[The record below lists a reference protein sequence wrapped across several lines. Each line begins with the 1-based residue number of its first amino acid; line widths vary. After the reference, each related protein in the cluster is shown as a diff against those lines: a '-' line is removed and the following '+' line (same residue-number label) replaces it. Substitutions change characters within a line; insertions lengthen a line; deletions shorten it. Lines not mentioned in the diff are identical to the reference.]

1 MLIRLFVMTP
11 RYAAGKGSDIF
22 LFPSFLPFVAEIS
35 PAYSNFLKNCR
46 LLGKFT
52 GAGKFTGVI
61 FSDIA
66 AASSSAQAPSA
77 PFN

>member
-1 MLIRLFVMTP
+1 MLIKF
-11 RYAAGKGSDIF
+11 KI
-22 LFPSFLPFVAEIS
+22 LFPSFLPYVVEIS
-35 PAYSNFLKNCR
+35 LDYLNFLKNCR
-46 LLGKFT
+46 LFGKFT

-66 AASSSAQAPSA
+66 AASSSAQASSA

>member
-1 MLIRLFVMTP
+1 MITK
-11 RYAAGKGSDIF
+11 YADEGSDIF
-22 LFPSFLPFVAEIS
+22 LFPSFLPFAAEI
-35 PAYSNFLKNCR
+35 YSNFLKNCR